1 LNCFTPVACAV
12 ETRLNG
18 GNRLVSTYGA
28 NPAAPPE
35 GAPPDGLGEEL
46 AGPLEA
52 ELAGLV
58 REGVAEPLG
67 ERGAE
72 RLGVG
77 DGDGA
82 DGDEG
87 AGLAGA
93 VGVPA
98 APEPPAWHGA
108 PLMVQPA
115 GCPAAAPEAEVTKP
129 TVTVPPGATVAS
141 QLSFF
146 TVTWPPSSVYEP
158 SQREDS
164 AVPFGSAKASVQPVT
179 AAVPGLVIVYWPL

>member
-35 GAPPDGLGEEL
+35 GSPPERLGEEL
-46 AGPLEA
+46 AGPLGA
-52 ELAGLV
+52 APAGLV

-77 DGDGA
+77 DGDG
-82 DGDEG
+82 DEG
-87 AGLAGA
+87 AGLAVA

-98 APEPPAWHGA
+98 APEPPGWHGA

-115 GCPAAAPEAEVTKP
+115 GCPAAAEAAVTKP

-146 TVTWPPSSVYEP
+146 TVTWPPPSVYVP
-158 SQREDS
+158 PQREDS
-164 AVPFGSAKASVQPVT
+164 AVPFGSVKASVQPVT
-179 AAVPGLVIVYWPL
+179 VAVPGVELFGR